1 MSDTVKH
8 EVKGQLAKLL
18 ATEDLI
24 VEHKKVSTAQFN
36 VHTRV
41 LILPMW
47 DRASNTVYDMLVAH
61 EVGHALF
68 TPDINWLSE
77 HKVHPSIVNIVEDAR
92 IEKLMKRKY
101 AGLPKT
107 FYHGYQELNDD
118 DFFSVVD
125 EELSDLSFADRINLH
140 FKIGLF
146 VDVEFTDQEQEIVDK
161 VDACETFDDVLEA
174 SKLVQGVDLEWM
186 KNKEELA
193 KGELSIDVKVP
204 SGERTDAQGGSEKD
218 DQEYQTKSEGDS
230 SDEDNDSEDN
240 DSEEP
245 ESSNQSEESDMKQA
259 PTTGGVHNSDM
270 DIDIKTVGSLEQNI
284 QDLTNE
290 ATTENVYVEIPKV
303 DLEKIVIDN
312 EKIQLECEEFWTYD
326 EEEEKQYERLYGFSR
341 SKKIDFT
348 DVDLDYQNFKS
359 SAKKEVNY
367 LVKEFEM
374 KKSADAYAR
383 SAVSKTGVL
392 DCSKLHTFKYNE
404 DLFKKIT
411 TLPDGKNHGLVFIL
425 DWSGSMSHV
434 MLDTIK
440 QLYNLIWFCKKV
452 QIPFD
457 VYAFTND
464 HPPTHVDE
472 DGTRSKCYEPRP
484 GVIALPEHFSLM
496 NFFTSKVNTKTLDL
510 QMMYI
515 YRIAHATRNYSDYDI
530 PQQLRLSGTPLNE
543 TFVALHQLLPQF
555 KKENKVDKVQ
565 CVILTDGEGCQ
576 VGYHREVQRHWEDE
590 PYLGTGHLHCNSFL
604 RDRKLGRTYNFT
616 GSWSGMSTVF
626 LNNLRDKFTDV
637 NFIGIRLIGSRDA
650 QYFIRQNVGYGD
662 NAEKYFRMFR
672 KEKSVALE
680 DVGYSVYFGLSA
692 KSLANSS
699 EFEVQEDATKAQ
711 IKRAFSKSLS
721 AKKFNKKVLSKFM
734 EFVA

>member
-1 MSDTVKH
+1 MPDTVKH
-8 EVKGQLAKLL
+8 EVKGLLAKLL
-18 ATEDLI
+18 ATEDLV

-41 LILPMW
+41 LTLPMW

-68 TPDINWLSE
+68 TPDINWLLE
-77 HKVHPSIVNIVEDAR
+77 HKVHPSIVNIVEDVR

-125 EELSDLSFADRINLH
+125 EELAELSFADRINLQ

-146 VDVEFTDQEQEIVDK
+146 VDIEFTDQEQEIVDK
-161 VDACETFDDVLEA
+161 VNACETFDEVLEA

-186 KNKEELA
+186 KNKEEIS
-193 KGELSIDVKVP
+193 KGELSIDVKLP
-204 SGERTDAQGGSEKD
+204 SEDGSSEKSNSEAD
-218 DQEYQTKSEGDS
+218 DNQEYQTRSESDS
-230 SDEDNDSEDN
+230 SDEDNDSEE
-240 DSEEP
+240 SE
-245 ESSNQSEESDMKQA
+245 SRNQSEDSEIKQA
-259 PTTGGVHNSDM
+259 PTTGGVHSNDM

-284 QDLTNE
+284 QDLTDE
-290 ATTENVYVEIPKV
+290 GTAENVYVEIPKV
-303 DLEKIVIDN
+303 DLEKIIIRN
-312 EKIQLECEEFWTYD
+312 ERIQVECEEHWTYD
-326 EEEEKQYERLYGFSR
+326 EEAEKQYERLYGFSR
-341 SKKIDFT
+341 SKMQNFDEIDS
-348 DVDLDYQNFKS
+348 DYQDFKS

-404 DLFKKIT
+404 DLFKKVT

-440 QLYNLIWFCKKV
+440 QLYNLMWFCKKV
-452 QIPFD
+452 QIPFE

-464 HPPTHVDE
+464 HPPTHIDD
-472 DGTRSKCYEPRP
+472 DGTRSKCYEPRA

-496 NFFTSKVNTKTLDL
+496 NFFTSKVNNKTLDL
-510 QMMYI
+510 QMKYI
-515 YRIAHATRNYSDYDI
+515 FRIAHAVRNYSDYDI

-543 TFVALHQLLPQF
+543 TFIALHQLLPQF

-576 VGYHREVQRHWEDE
+576 VGYHREVQRHWEDQ
-590 PYLGTGHLHCNSFL
+590 PYLGTGHLHGNSFL
-604 RDRKLGRTYNFT
+604 RDRKIGRTYNFT
-616 GSWSGMSTVF
+616 GSWSGMSPVF

-637 NFIGIRLIGSRDA
+637 NFIGIRLIGNRDA
-650 QYFIRQNVGYGD
+650 QYFIRQNIGYGD
-662 NAEKYFRMFR
+662 DAEKYSRMFR
-672 KEKSVALE
+672 KDKSVALE

-692 KSLANSS
+692 KSLANNS
-699 EFEVQEDATKAQ
+699 EFSVQDDATKAQ

>member
-1 MSDTVKH
+1 MPDTVKH
-8 EVKGQLAKLL
+8 EVKGLLAKLL
-18 ATEDLI
+18 ATEDLV

-41 LILPMW
+41 LTLPMW

-68 TPDINWLSE
+68 TPDINWLLE
-77 HKVHPSIVNIVEDAR
+77 HKVHPSIVNIVEDVR

-107 FYHGYQELNDD
+107 FYHGYQELNDE

-125 EELSDLSFADRINLH
+125 EELAELSFADRINLQ

-146 VDVEFTDQEQEIVDK
+146 VDIEFTDQEQEIVDK
-161 VDACETFDDVLEA
+161 VNACETFDEVLEV

-186 KNKEELA
+186 KNKEEIS
-193 KGELSIDVKVP
+193 KGELSIDVKLP
-204 SGERTDAQGGSEKD
+204 SEDGSSEQSNSKADD
-218 DQEYQTKSEGDS
+218 DQEYQTRSESDS
-230 SDEDNDSEDN
+230 SDED
-240 DSEEP
+240 DSEES
-245 ESSNQSEESDMKQA
+245 ESRNQSEDSEIKQA
-259 PTTGGVHNSDM
+259 PTTGGVHSNNM
-270 DIDIKTVGSLEQNI
+270 DIDIRTVGSLEQNI
-284 QDLTNE
+284 QDLTDE
-290 ATTENVYVEIPKV
+290 GSAENVYVEIPKV
-303 DLEKIVIDN
+303 DLEKIIIRN
-312 EKIQLECEEFWTYD
+312 ERIQVECEEHWTYD
-326 EEEEKQYERLYGFSR
+326 EEAEKQYERLYGFSR
-341 SKKIDFT
+341 SKMQNFDEIDS
-348 DVDLDYQNFKS
+348 DYQDFKS

-404 DLFKKIT
+404 DLFKKVT

-440 QLYNLIWFCKKV
+440 QLYNLMWFCKKV
-452 QIPFD
+452 QIPFE

-464 HPPTHVDE
+464 HPPTHIDD
-472 DGTRSKCYEPRP
+472 DGTRSKCYEPRA

-496 NFFTSKVNTKTLDL
+496 NFFTSKVNNKTLDL
-510 QMMYI
+510 QMKYI
-515 YRIAHATRNYSDYDI
+515 FRIAHAVRNYSDYDI

-543 TFVALHQLLPQF
+543 TFIALHQLLPQF

-576 VGYHREVQRHWEDE
+576 VGYHREVQRHWEDQ
-590 PYLGTGHLHCNSFL
+590 PYLGTGHLHGNSFL
-604 RDRKLGRTYNFT
+604 RDRKIGRTYNFT
-616 GSWSGMSTVF
+616 GSWSGMSPVF

-637 NFIGIRLIGSRDA
+637 NFIGIRLIGNRDA
-650 QYFIRQNVGYGD
+650 QYFIRQNIGYGD
-662 NAEKYFRMFR
+662 DAEKYSRMFR
-672 KEKSVALE
+672 KDKSVALE

-692 KSLANSS
+692 KSLANNS
-699 EFEVQEDATKAQ
+699 EFSVQDDATKAQ

>member
-8 EVKGQLAKLL
+8 EVKGLLAKLL
-18 ATEDLI
+18 ATEDLV

-41 LILPMW
+41 LTLPMW

-68 TPDINWLSE
+68 TPDIDWLSE

-146 VDVEFTDQEQEIVDK
+146 VDIEFTDEEQEIVDK
-161 VDACETFDDVLEA
+161 VDKCETFDEVLEL
-174 SKLVQGVDLEWM
+174 SKLVQGIDLEWM
-186 KNKEELA
+186 KNKEEIS
-193 KGELSIDVKVP
+193 KGELSIDVKLP
-204 SGERTDAQGGSEKD
+204 SEDGSSEQSNSKADD
-218 DQEYQTKSEGDS
+218 DQEYQTRSESDS
-230 SDEDNDSEDN
+230 SDED
-240 DSEEP
+240 DSEES
-245 ESSNQSEESDMKQA
+245 ESRNQSEDSEIKQA
-259 PTTGGVHNSDM
+259 PTTGGVHSNDM
-270 DIDIKTVGSLEQNI
+270 DIDIRTVGSLEQNI
-284 QDLTNE
+284 QDLTDE
-290 ATTENVYVEIPKV
+290 GSAENVYVEIPKV
-303 DLEKIVIDN
+303 DLEKIIIRN
-312 EKIQLECEEFWTYD
+312 ERIQVECEEHWTYD
-326 EEEEKQYERLYGFSR
+326 EEAEKQYERLYGFSR
-341 SKKIDFT
+341 SKMQNFDEIDS
-348 DVDLDYQNFKS
+348 DYQDFKS

-392 DCSKLHTFKYNE
+392 DCSKLHTFKFNE

-452 QIPFD
+452 QIPFE

-484 GVIALPEHFSLM
+484 GVISLPEHFSLM
-496 NFFTSKVNTKTLDL
+496 NFFTSKANTKTLDL

-576 VGYHREVQRHWEDE
+576 VGYHREVQRHWEDQ
-590 PYLGTGHLHCNSFL
+590 PYLGTGHLHGNSFL
-604 RDRKLGRTYNFT
+604 RDRKIGRTYNFT

-650 QYFIRQNVGYGD
+650 QYFIRQNVGYGEHT
-662 NAEKYFRMFR
+662 EKYFRMFR
-672 KEKSVALE
+672 KDKSVALE

-692 KSLANSS
+692 KSLSNSS

>member
-1 MSDTVKH
+1 MPDTVKH
-8 EVKGQLAKLL
+8 EVKGLLAKLL
-18 ATEDLI
+18 ATEDLV

-41 LILPMW
+41 LTLPMW

-77 HKVHPSIVNIVEDAR
+77 HKVHPSIVNIVEDVR

-107 FYHGYQELNDD
+107 FYHGYQELNDE

-125 EELSDLSFADRINLH
+125 EELAELSFADRINLQ

-146 VDVEFTDQEQEIVDK
+146 VDIEFTDQEQEIVDK
-161 VDACETFDDVLEA
+161 VNACETFDEVLEA

-186 KNKEELA
+186 KNKEEIS
-193 KGELSIDVKVP
+193 KGELSIDVKLP
-204 SGERTDAQGGSEKD
+204 SGDGSSEQSDSKADD
-218 DQEYQTKSEGDS
+218 DQEYQTRSESDS
-230 SDEDNDSEDN
+230 SDED
-240 DSEEP
+240 DSEES
-245 ESSNQSEESDMKQA
+245 ESRNQSEDSEIKQA
-259 PTTGGVHNSDM
+259 PTTGGVHSNDM
-270 DIDIKTVGSLEQNI
+270 NIDIKTVGSLEQNI
-284 QDLTNE
+284 QDLTDE
-290 ATTENVYVEIPKV
+290 GSAENVYVEIPKV
-303 DLEKIVIDN
+303 DLEKIIIRN
-312 EKIQLECEEFWTYD
+312 ERIQVECEEHWTYD
-326 EEEEKQYERLYGFSR
+326 EEAEKQYERLYGFSR
-341 SKKIDFT
+341 SKMQNFDEIDS
-348 DVDLDYQNFKS
+348 DYQDFKS

-404 DLFKKIT
+404 DLFKKVT

-440 QLYNLIWFCKKV
+440 QLYNLMWFCKKV
-452 QIPFD
+452 QIPFE

-464 HPPTHVDE
+464 HPPTHIDD
-472 DGTRSKCYEPRP
+472 DGTRSKCYEPRA

-496 NFFTSKVNTKTLDL
+496 NFFTSKVNNKTLDL
-510 QMMYI
+510 QMKYI
-515 YRIAHATRNYSDYDI
+515 FRIAHAVRNYSDYDI

-543 TFVALHQLLPQF
+543 TFIALHQLLPQF

-576 VGYHREVQRHWEDE
+576 VGYHREVQRHWEDQ
-590 PYLGTGHLHCNSFL
+590 PYLGTGHLHGNSFL
-604 RDRKLGRTYNFT
+604 RDRKIGRTYNFT
-616 GSWSGMSTVF
+616 GSWSGMSPVF

-637 NFIGIRLIGSRDA
+637 NFIGIRLIGNRDA
-650 QYFIRQNVGYGD
+650 QYFIRQNIGYGD
-662 NAEKYFRMFR
+662 DAEKYSRMFR
-672 KEKSVALE
+672 KDKSVALE

-692 KSLANSS
+692 KSLANNS
-699 EFEVQEDATKAQ
+699 EFSVQDDATKAQ

>member
-1 MSDTVKH
+1 MPDTVKH
-8 EVKGQLAKLL
+8 EVKGLLAKLL
-18 ATEDLI
+18 ATEDLV

-41 LILPMW
+41 LTLPMW

-68 TPDINWLSE
+68 TPDINWLLE
-77 HKVHPSIVNIVEDAR
+77 HKVHPSIVNIVEDVR

-125 EELSDLSFADRINLH
+125 EELAELSFADRINLQ

-146 VDVEFTDQEQEIVDK
+146 VDIEFTDQEQEIVDK
-161 VDACETFDDVLEA
+161 VNACETFDEVLEA

-186 KNKEELA
+186 KNKEEIS
-193 KGELSIDVKVP
+193 KGELSIDVKLP
-204 SGERTDAQGGSEKD
+204 SGDGSSEQSNSETDD
-218 DQEYQTKSEGDS
+218 DQEYQTRSESDS
-230 SDEDNDSEDN
+230 SDEDNDSE
-240 DSEEP
+240 EP
-245 ESSNQSEESDMKQA
+245 ESRNQSEDSEIKQA
-259 PTTGGVHNSDM
+259 PTTGGVHSNDM
-270 DIDIKTVGSLEQNI
+270 DIDIRTVGSLEQNI
-284 QDLTNE
+284 QDLTDE
-290 ATTENVYVEIPKV
+290 GSAENVYVEIPKV
-303 DLEKIVIDN
+303 DLEKIIIRN
-312 EKIQLECEEFWTYD
+312 ERIQVECEEHWTYD
-326 EEEEKQYERLYGFSR
+326 EEAEKQYERLYGFSR
-341 SKKIDFT
+341 SKMQNFDEIDS
-348 DVDLDYQNFKS
+348 DYQDFKS

-404 DLFKKIT
+404 DLFKKVT

-440 QLYNLIWFCKKV
+440 QLYNLMWFCKKV
-452 QIPFD
+452 QIPFE

-464 HPPTHVDE
+464 HPPTHVDD
-472 DGTRSKCYEPRP
+472 DGTRSKCYEPRA

-496 NFFTSKVNTKTLDL
+496 NFFTSKVNNKTLDL
-510 QMMYI
+510 QMKYI
-515 YRIAHATRNYSDYDI
+515 FRIAHAVRNYSDYDI

-543 TFVALHQLLPQF
+543 TFIALHQLLPQF

-576 VGYHREVQRHWEDE
+576 VGYHREVQRHWEDQ
-590 PYLGTGHLHCNSFL
+590 PYLGTGHLHGNSFL
-604 RDRKLGRTYNFT
+604 RDRKIGRTYNFT
-616 GSWSGMSTVF
+616 GSWSGMSPVF

-637 NFIGIRLIGSRDA
+637 NFIGIRLIGNRDA
-650 QYFIRQNVGYGD
+650 QYFIRQNIGYGD
-662 NAEKYFRMFR
+662 DAEKYSRMFR
-672 KEKSVALE
+672 KDKSVALE

-692 KSLANSS
+692 KSLANNS
-699 EFEVQEDATKAQ
+699 EFSVQDDATKAQ

>member
-1 MSDTVKH
+1 MPDTVKH
-8 EVKGQLAKLL
+8 EVKGLLAKLL
-18 ATEDLI
+18 ATEDLV

-41 LILPMW
+41 LTLPMW

-77 HKVHPSIVNIVEDAR
+77 HKVHPSIVNIVEDVR

-125 EELSDLSFADRINLH
+125 EELAELSFADRINLQ

-146 VDVEFTDQEQEIVDK
+146 VDIEFTDQEQEIVDK
-161 VDACETFDDVLEA
+161 VNACETFDEVLEV

-186 KNKEELA
+186 KNKEEIS
-193 KGELSIDVKVP
+193 KGELSIDVKLP
-204 SGERTDAQGGSEKD
+204 SEDGSSEKSNSKADD
-218 DQEYQTKSEGDS
+218 DQEYQTRSESDS
-230 SDEDNDSEDN
+230 SDED
-240 DSEEP
+240 DSEES
-245 ESSNQSEESDMKQA
+245 ESRNQSEDSEIKQA
-259 PTTGGVHNSDM
+259 PTTGGVHSNDM
-270 DIDIKTVGSLEQNI
+270 DIDIRTVGSLEQNI
-284 QDLTNE
+284 QDLTDE
-290 ATTENVYVEIPKV
+290 GSAENVYVEIPKV
-303 DLEKIVIDN
+303 DLEKIIIRN
-312 EKIQLECEEFWTYD
+312 ERIQVECEEHWTYD
-326 EEEEKQYERLYGFSR
+326 EEAEKQYERLYGFSR
-341 SKKIDFT
+341 SKMQNFDEIDS
-348 DVDLDYQNFKS
+348 DYQDFKS

-404 DLFKKIT
+404 DLFKKVT

-440 QLYNLIWFCKKV
+440 QLYNLMWFCKKV
-452 QIPFD
+452 QIPFE

-464 HPPTHVDE
+464 HPPTHIDD
-472 DGTRSKCYEPRP
+472 DGTRSKCYEPRA

-496 NFFTSKVNTKTLDL
+496 NFFTSKVNNKTLDL
-510 QMMYI
+510 QMKYI
-515 YRIAHATRNYSDYDI
+515 FRIAHAVRNYSDYDI

-543 TFVALHQLLPQF
+543 TFIALHELLPQF

-576 VGYHREVQRHWEDE
+576 VGYHREVQRHWEDQ
-590 PYLGTGHLHCNSFL
+590 PYLGTGHLHGNSFL
-604 RDRKLGRTYNFT
+604 RDRKIGRTYNFT
-616 GSWSGMSTVF
+616 GSWSGMSPVF

-637 NFIGIRLIGSRDA
+637 NFIGIRLIGNRDA
-650 QYFIRQNVGYGD
+650 QYFIRQNIGYGD
-662 NAEKYFRMFR
+662 DAEKYSRMFR
-672 KEKSVALE
+672 KDKSVALE

-692 KSLANSS
+692 KSLANNS
-699 EFEVQEDATKAQ
+699 EFSVQDDATKAQ

>member
-1 MSDTVKH
+1 MPDTVKH
-8 EVKGQLAKLL
+8 EVKGLLAKLL
-18 ATEDLI
+18 ATEDLV

-41 LILPMW
+41 LTLPMW

-68 TPDINWLSE
+68 TPDINWLLE
-77 HKVHPSIVNIVEDAR
+77 HKVHPSIVNIVEDVR

-107 FYHGYQELNDD
+107 FYHGYQELNDE

-125 EELSDLSFADRINLH
+125 EELAELSFADRINLQ

-146 VDVEFTDQEQEIVDK
+146 VDIQFTDQEQEIVDK
-161 VDACETFDDVLEA
+161 VNACETFDEVLEA

-186 KNKEELA
+186 KNKEEIS
-193 KGELSIDVKVP
+193 KGELSIDVKLP
-204 SGERTDAQGGSEKD
+204 SGDGSSEQSDSKAND
-218 DQEYQTKSEGDS
+218 DQEYQTRSESDS
-230 SDEDNDSEDN
+230 SDEDNDSE
-240 DSEEP
+240 EP
-245 ESSNQSEESDMKQA
+245 ESRNQSEDSEIKQA
-259 PTTGGVHNSDM
+259 PTTGGVHSNDM
-270 DIDIKTVGSLEQNI
+270 DIDIRTVGSLEQNI
-284 QDLTNE
+284 QDLTDE
-290 ATTENVYVEIPKV
+290 GSAENVYVEIPKV
-303 DLEKIVIDN
+303 DLEKIIIRN
-312 EKIQLECEEFWTYD
+312 ERIQVECEEHWTYD
-326 EEEEKQYERLYGFSR
+326 EEAEKQYERLYGFSR
-341 SKKIDFT
+341 SKMQNFDEIDS
-348 DVDLDYQNFKS
+348 DYQDFKS

-404 DLFKKIT
+404 DLFKKVT

-440 QLYNLIWFCKKV
+440 QLYNLMWFCKKV
-452 QIPFD
+452 QIPFE

-464 HPPTHVDE
+464 HPPTHIDD
-472 DGTRSKCYEPRP
+472 DGTRSKCYEPRA

-496 NFFTSKVNTKTLDL
+496 NFFTSKVNNKTLDL
-510 QMMYI
+510 QMKYI
-515 YRIAHATRNYSDYDI
+515 FRIAHAVRNYSDYDI

-543 TFVALHQLLPQF
+543 TFIALHELLPQF

-576 VGYHREVQRHWEDE
+576 VGYHREVQRHWEDQ
-590 PYLGTGHLHCNSFL
+590 PYLGTGHLHGNSFL
-604 RDRKLGRTYNFT
+604 RDRKIGRTYNFT
-616 GSWSGMSTVF
+616 GSWSGMSPVF

-637 NFIGIRLIGSRDA
+637 NFIGIRLIGNRDA
-650 QYFIRQNVGYGD
+650 QYFIRQNIGYGD
-662 NAEKYFRMFR
+662 DAEKYSRMFR
-672 KEKSVALE
+672 KDKSVALE

-692 KSLANSS
+692 KSLANNS
-699 EFEVQEDATKAQ
+699 EFSVQDDATKAQ